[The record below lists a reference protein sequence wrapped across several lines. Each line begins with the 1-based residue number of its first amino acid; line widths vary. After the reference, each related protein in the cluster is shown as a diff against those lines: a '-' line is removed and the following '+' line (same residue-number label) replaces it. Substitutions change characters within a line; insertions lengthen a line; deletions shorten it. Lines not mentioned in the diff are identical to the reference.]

1 MKKILKFLLPII
13 LIGIIGLGVLGM
25 RFFSAPTTTNME
37 DFFTNHK
44 LAFEEKNRELLT
56 ALSQQI
62 TVSSEGDTMIGYRW
76 VEVEPKQEIYQKGDP
91 VIVRYY
97 THLKG
102 IGVGAFGTGIAYLDP
117 RREEKSYPDFEAMME
132 DRKGA
137 EGFIGYS
144 RISGNWY
151 SFFWEAD

>member
-1 MKKILKFLLPII
+1 MKKFLKFLLPIL
-13 LIGIIGLGVLGM
+13 LIGIIGLGVLGI
-25 RFFSAPTTTNME
+25 RFFSAPTTADME

-44 LAFEEKNRELLT
+44 LAFEEKNRGLLT
-56 ALSQQI
+56 ALSHQTAI
-62 TVSSEGDTMIGYRW
+62 SSDGDTKIGYRW
-76 VEVEPKQEIYQKGDP
+76 LEIEPKPETYQNGDP

-97 THLKG
+97 THLQG

-117 RREEKSYPDFEAMME
+117 RREEKRYPSLEAMME
-132 DRKGA
+132 DRKGV